1 MTLSDTTRR
10 VLARTKD
17 TGGRPARRTF
27 LQALAE
33 IIAAGVL
40 CAPRPLVARALP
52 PSSLKW
58 VAFYGQTV
66 DEALLASYDVVV
78 LDPMFM
84 GSVAAAGQRGA
95 RVCGYISL
103 GEINASDP
111 FYKRVDNAAL
121 LEENLSW
128 PGTRRIDVRHHSWAE
143 LMIEEVI
150 PSIVDKGFAGLM
162 LDTLDTPPYL
172 EVVDPEG
179 RHGMRQAAV
188 DLVCEIRR
196 YYPNLFIIMN
206 RGYALLPSVIH
217 CIDAVIAES
226 LLTSPD
232 PKRSGA
238 FKWNEPALVDLQLS
252 LLAPT
257 KQRSTSLPILSLDY
271 WDPLDT
277 DTIEKIYSRQRQ
289 LGHHPYVAVPT
300 LDQIFI
306 EN

>member
-1 MTLSDTTRR
+1 MRLGMTSSDTTRR
-10 VLARTKD
+10 LVGRRKG
-17 TGGRPARRTF
+17 TGGEPARRTF
-27 LQALAE
+27 LQACAE

-40 CAPRPLVARALP
+40 CTPWPLAARALP

-66 DEALLASYDVVV
+66 DEALLASYDIVV

-84 GSVAAAGQRGA
+84 GSIAAAGQSGA

-103 GEINASDP
+103 GEINTSDP

-121 LEENLSW
+121 LEENSSW

-143 LMIEEVI
+143 LVIEEVI
-150 PSIVDKGFAGLM
+150 PSILAKGFTGLM

-172 EVVDPEG
+172 EAVDPAG
-179 RHGMRQAAV
+179 ARGMRQAAV

-206 RGYALLPSVIH
+206 RGYALLSSVTD

-232 PKRSGA
+232 PKRSGTY
-238 FKWNEPALVDLQLS
+238 KWNEPALVDLQLS
-252 LLAPT
+252 LLEPARR
-257 KQRSTSLPILSLDY
+257 RSTLLPILSLDY
-271 WDPLDT
+271 WDPQT
-277 DTIEKIYSRQRQ
+277 PTRSRRST
-289 LGHHPYVAVPT
+289 PSSAS
-300 LDQIFI
+300 
-306 EN
+306 